1 MVSLLHLNIS
11 NRKASLD
18 LARLSA
24 LFCVISVHFFLY
36 TGFYGEPCNGWRMY
50 LLTLLRCSFMVCIPL
65 FLLLTGYLLGGR
77 DFSARHYRGVDK
89 TLGGYLLCA
98 VICVAMKKYYF
109 EMPEV
114 TWFNLFDFT
123 GCTYGWYVEMYLGL
137 YLLIPLL
144 NLVWRGLETKRHRQA
159 LLLIFLLLAHLP
171 SVVNGFDWTT
181 PGAFADPA
189 LSQRYYLLV
198 PRYFTTL
205 YPVSYYFIGCYLR
218 EYPVKLKKSVN
229 AGAYAL
235 SVLLFGSYAF
245 YKSGSGV
252 FLSGPW
258 QNWESLLLL
267 PCGVLL
273 FTFFLN
279 LDASRWKKT
288 PRLLLAAASE
298 LTFGAYLL
306 SCLFDKLIY
315 DYLAVKQPDFFA
327 RLPYYPI
334 VFATLLLSLA
344 ASYSVTVIWS
354 LLRKGGDAAAA
365 SLKKKHRETADEN
378 ETGLPD

>member
-1 MVSLLHLNIS
+1 M
-11 NRKASLD
+11 
-18 LARLSA
+18 
-24 LFCVISVHFFLY
+24 
-36 TGFYGEPCNGWRMY
+36 
-50 LLTLLRCSFMVCIPL
+50 
-65 FLLLTGYLLGGR
+65 
-77 DFSARHYRGVDK
+77 
-89 TLGGYLLCA
+89 
-98 VICVAMKKYYF
+98 
-109 EMPEV
+109 
-114 TWFNLFDFT
+114 
-123 GCTYGWYVEMYLGL
+123 
-137 YLLIPLL
+137 
-144 NLVWRGLETKRHRQA
+144 
-159 LLLIFLLLAHLP
+159 
-171 SVVNGFDWTT
+171 
-181 PGAFADPA
+181 
-189 LSQRYYLLV
+189 SQRYYLLV

-229 AGAYAL
+229 AAAYAL
-235 SVLLFGSYAF
+235 SLLLFGSYAF
-245 YKSGSGV
+245 YKSGSGI
-252 FLSGPW
+252 FISGPW

-273 FTFFLN
+273 FVFFLN

-344 ASYSVTVIWS
+344 ASYSVTVIWT
-354 LLRKGGDAAAA
+354 LLRKAGDAATAK
-365 SLKKKHRETADEN
+365 LKKKQRKTADVR
-378 ETGLPD
+378 

>member
-1 MVSLLHLNIS
+1 MVSLLQLNIS
-11 NRKASLD
+11 KRNASLD

-65 FLLLTGYLLGGR
+65 FLLLTGYLLSGR

-89 TLGGYLLCA
+89 TLGVYLLCA

-144 NLVWRGLETKRHRQA
+144 NLVWRGLETKRRRQA

-171 SVVNGFDWTT
+171 SVANGFDWTT

-189 LSQRYYLLV
+189 LSQRYYLLI

-273 FTFFLN
+273 FIFFLN

-315 DYLAVKQPDFFA
+315 DYLALKLPDFFA

-354 LLRKGGDAAAA
+354 LLRTGGDK
-365 SLKKKHRETADEN
+365 LVQRIGHREK
-378 ETGLPD
+378 ETVNVR

>member
-1 MVSLLHLNIS
+1 MVSLFHLNIS
-11 NRKASLD
+11 KRNASLD

-24 LFCVISVHFFLY
+24 LFCVVSVHFFLY
-36 TGFYGEPCNGWRMY
+36 NGFYALPCDGWKMY

-65 FLLLTGYLLGGR
+65 FLLLTGFLLGGR
-77 DFSARHYRGVDK
+77 QFDARHYRGVDK
-89 TLGGYLLCA
+89 TLGVYLLCA
-98 VICVAMKKYYF
+98 VICVLAKRYYF
-109 EMPEV
+109 EQPEV
-114 TWFNLFDFT
+114 TWLNLFDFT

-137 YLLIPLL
+137 YLMIPLL
-144 NLVWRGLETKRHRQA
+144 NLIWRGLETRRRRQA

-189 LSQRYYLLV
+189 LSQRYAMLI
-198 PRYFTTL
+198 PRYWTAL
-205 YPVSYYFIGCYLR
+205 YPVSYYFIGAYLR

-235 SVLLFGSYAF
+235 SLVLFGSFAF
-245 YKSGSGV
+245 YKSGSGI
-252 FLSGPW
+252 FISGPW

-306 SCLFDKLIY
+306 SCLFDQLFY
-315 DYLAVKQPDFFA
+315 QLLQQNLPDFFA
-327 RLPYYPI
+327 RLPYFPV

-344 ASYSVTVIWS
+344 ASFSVTVIWS
-354 LLRKGGDAAAA
+354 LLRKGGEKAAAG
-365 SLKKKHRETADEN
+365 LKKKRRETADVK
-378 ETGLPD
+378 